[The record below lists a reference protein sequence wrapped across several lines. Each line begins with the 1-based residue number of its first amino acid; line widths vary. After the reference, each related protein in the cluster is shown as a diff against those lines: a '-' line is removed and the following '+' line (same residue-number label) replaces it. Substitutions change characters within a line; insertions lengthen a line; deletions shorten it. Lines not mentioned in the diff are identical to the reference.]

1 MGISN
6 DIRPTHPVHH
16 EVPKKEPVKPKD
28 EEDLPAKKRI
38 RDSEPE
44 RTLEPEQIVE
54 LNQPN
59 REPEKRD
66 AFFDENTQEPAD
78 DTAPKDLPKWLS
90 YLILWLIAG
99 VLLVILIVINWNTID
114 SLWQKN
120 GTTGTTSSTTE
131 TTSSTTT
138 TTTTTSGTSDI
149 STGSIVAPTG
159 TTATTGTS
167 AASSGATATAKSAI
181 RINLLN
187 GSGVTGAANTTK
199 TTLQTAGYTIA
210 HVGNA
215 KSFNYTASMIYYHSG
230 KAAEAAQV
238 KAALPALSITIELND
253 TVTATTYDLVV
264 VVGKK

>member
-99 VLLVILIVINWNTID
+99 VLLVILIVINWNWRYVANKETLDVWNSWHFQSRQLQLVPKPIAD
-114 SLWQKN
+114 LPVVLRDF
-120 GTTGTTSSTTE
+120 STR
-131 TTSSTTT
+131 
-138 TTTTTSGTSDI
+138 
-149 STGSIVAPTG
+149 
-159 TTATTGTS
+159 S
-167 AASSGATATAKSAI
+167 AG
-181 RINLLN
+181 RCR
-187 GSGVTGAANTTK
+187 
-199 TTLQTAGYTIA
+199 
-210 HVGNA
+210 
-215 KSFNYTASMIYYHSG
+215 HSR
-230 KAAEAAQV
+230 KH
-238 KAALPALSITIELND
+238 
-253 TVTATTYDLVV
+253 
-264 VVGKK
+264 